1 MQITPAVLKQ
11 IEDQRLTSTTIG
23 DAMQAQVQNLAARF
37 GLNLRAPPPLPS
49 TCCGRGCGT
58 CVWEAYYTALDWW
71 REDALDAVRAAHFGK
86 DRAMAA
92 R

>member
-1 MQITPAVLKQ
+1 MSACGCSANQSRRQAIQASSAANAGAPTGTVR
-11 IEDQRLTSTTIG
+11 RL
-23 DAMQAQVQNLAARF
+23 
-37 GLNLRAPPPLPS
+37 PPLPS

-58 CVWEAYYTALDWW
+58 CVWEAYYNALDWW

>member
-23 DAMQAQVQNLAARF
+23 DAMQAQVQNLAA
-37 GLNLRAPPPLPS
+37 
-49 TCCGRGCGT
+49 
-58 CVWEAYYTALDWW
+58 
-71 REDALDAVRAAHFGK
+71 HFGK